1 MQNPSKTKH
10 GERALAFLVFHPGFV
25 SQELLLSIFFSW
37 DSLHTMLKSHKK
49 PWSYMDKREHKEG
62 KDKGKLIRKCLKTK
76 CAYLLK
82 VIRIINQK
90 KTFYRQRISECS
102 CTRKESFDITGTFL
116 GIPVHVSNIYCVS
129 EWKWYA
135 PLWLEGSPARKV
147 FEILIIKTGS
157 KRTFQS
163 GLRSIYKPYSGLG
176 MTLSPAQIKKKVFVF
191 MQKNFS
197 LPTFLRYC

>member
-1 MQNPSKTKH
+1 MTKSIKQFPLNGHFQKICTRIIKMLRRIIVKKIMQNPSKTKH
-10 GERALAFLVFHPGFV
+10 GERALAFLVFHPGFA

-116 GIPVHVSNIYCVS
+116 GIPVHISNIYCVS
-129 EWKWYA
+129 E
-135 PLWLEGSPARKV
+135 
-147 FEILIIKTGS
+147 S
-157 KRTFQS
+157 K
-163 GLRSIYKPYSGLG
+163 
-176 MTLSPAQIKKKVFVF
+176 
-191 MQKNFS
+191 
-197 LPTFLRYC
+197 